1 MIPVII
7 SNNSGRGKRATGGA
21 VFKRVTEYIEKERA
35 ERGPTMTA
43 DCVLD
48 SRSAA
53 VEMEAV
59 AHGAPRCK
67 DPALH
72 IVLSWQQGEH
82 PTEQQQREAV
92 ATVLDNLR
100 DKDGRDMSGHQWV
113 ATLHRETDND
123 HLHIL
128 INRVDPET
136 MRTVSPEWSERS
148 LHKAA
153 REIEAAQGW
162 KEDSGLM
169 KWDAQQRRA
178 VKTPQVEREQ
188 QKSDRLPEKAARMEA
203 HSYSESL
210 TGYVKSSGVEKE
222 LRQILKDER
231 ATWAD
236 VQYSLGRHGL
246 EIRKAEKGGY
256 TITDGEQHT
265 KASDA
270 LRGVFSGKENRAR
283 LDRLGDWSVGVRD
296 VAEQTYSP
304 QREPQYEQRTAN
316 KEAQAQAAGAEKQQA
331 EKPAPSRRD
340 DPAAT
345 AERERRAE
353 ERKQAREALW
363 GRYQETKREWAKT
376 HPGPSK
382 EAISR
387 GYAQIR
393 ADLKGEREWIRATT
407 KKGSEARAVAQ
418 SVAAFRAIERR
429 DQFRESITQQRAAV
443 RPPEWRTWVEQQ
455 ANQGDKAAQAQMKG
469 WHYTQQRTSEPVR
482 QKLEATDRQAPARN
496 EGVTHGVEWRRRWF
510 LGGTEY
516 KIDGK
521 AAVIDKGDKI
531 KLVGARKADDRA
543 VALAIGLQAEKRGGN
558 VRVDGSRAFKERVA
572 DIAADRGIYAKFE
585 DRQMQARYEQRKAE
599 QRQAIRPDKG
609 QKQAQTPEA
618 RRPTAQA
625 VVARERE
632 QQKQQQQQKQ
642 KRGVSRLWRG

>member
-7 SNNSGRGKRATGGA
+7 QNNGGKGKRASGGA
-21 VFKRVTEYIEKERA
+21 VFKRVAEYIEKERA
-35 ERGPTMTA
+35 ERGPTLTA

-72 IVLSWQQGEH
+72 VVLSWQQGEH
-82 PTEQQQREAV
+82 PTEQQQRESV

-162 KEDSGLM
+162 KEDPGLM
-169 KWDAQQRRA
+169 KWDAQQERA

-188 QKSDRLPEKAARMEA
+188 QKADRLPEKAARMEA

-210 TGYVKSSGVEKE
+210 AGYVKSSGVEKE
-222 LRQILKDER
+222 LHQLLKDER
-231 ATWAD
+231 TNWAD
-236 VQYSLGRHGL
+236 VQYTLGRHGL
-246 EIRKAEKGGY
+246 ELNKAEKGGY
-256 TITDGEQHT
+256 TVTDGERHT
-265 KASDA
+265 KASDS
-270 LRGVFSGKENRAR
+270 LRGIFSGKENRAR
-283 LDRLGDWSVGVRD
+283 LDRLGDWSGGVRE
-296 VAEQTYSP
+296 VAERTYSP
-304 QREPQYEQRTAN
+304 QREPQHDQRAAN
-316 KEAQAQAAGAEKQQA
+316 KEPPPQAANAEKQQA
-331 EKPAPSRRD
+331 EKPAPYRRD

-363 GRYQETKREWAKT
+363 GRYQQEKQEWAKT

-407 KKGSEARAVAQ
+407 RRGSNDRAVAQ

-429 DQFRESITQQRAAV
+429 DQFRQSIAQQRAAA
-443 RPPEWRTWVEQQ
+443 RPPEWRAWVEQQ
-455 ANQGDKAAQAQMKG
+455 ANQGDKAAQSQMRG
-469 WHYTQQRTSEPVR
+469 WQYAQQRTSEPVR
-482 QKLEATDRQAPARN
+482 QRLEATDRQTPARN
-496 EGVTHGVEWRRRWF
+496 DGITQGVEWRRRWF

-531 KLVGARKADDRA
+531 KIVAGQRADDRA

-558 VRVDGSRAFKERVA
+558 VQIDGSRAFKERVA
-572 DIAADRGIYAKFE
+572 DIAAKRGMSVKFE
-585 DRQMQARYEQRKAE
+585 DRHTQAQFEKCKAE
-599 QRQAIRPDKG
+599 LRPEKKQESG
-609 QKQAQTPEA
+609 QA
-618 RRPTAQA
+618 RRPTVQA